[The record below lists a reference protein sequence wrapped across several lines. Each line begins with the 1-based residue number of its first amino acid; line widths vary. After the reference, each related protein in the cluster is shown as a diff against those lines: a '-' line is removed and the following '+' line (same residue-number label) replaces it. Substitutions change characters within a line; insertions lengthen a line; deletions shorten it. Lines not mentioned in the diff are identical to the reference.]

1 MTFPDNFKVAA
12 VDVTLLQ
19 RTDSSQPYKI
29 KLEVVACIHGGMCF
43 SNRKVKACAD
53 LEEWG
58 QGYLDNPKNSNLLN
72 LRCKAT

>member
-43 SNRKVKACAD
+43 SHRKVKACAD
-53 LEEWG
+53 LEELG
-58 QGYLDNPKNSNLLN
+58 QGYLNNPRKFKL
-72 LRCKAT
+72 T

>member
-29 KLEVVACIHGGMCF
+29 KLEVVACIHGGTC
-43 SNRKVKACAD
+43 SHRKVKARHCMY

-58 QGYLDNPKNSNLLN
+58 QGYMYLDNTLK
-72 LRCKAT
+72 TQTY